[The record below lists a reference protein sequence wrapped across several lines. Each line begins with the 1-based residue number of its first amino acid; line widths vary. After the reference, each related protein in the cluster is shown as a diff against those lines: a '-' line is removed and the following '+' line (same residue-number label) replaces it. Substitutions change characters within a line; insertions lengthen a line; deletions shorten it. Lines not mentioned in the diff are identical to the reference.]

1 MTGSGAT
8 KPVRQHDERQA
19 GDENSLS
26 LLSPGGPFENF
37 PGPVLVVA
45 RNGVVL
51 SANAQAEPVAQ
62 LLQGGMTVE
71 LRDALNA
78 ALAGKVAQVT
88 PLLLGRREAIEEIG
102 QALDLVALP
111 WAEGAA
117 VLLLGRDITLERSLR
132 SALIDSRQR
141 YKDLVEA
148 SSDFAWEVDAA
159 GRFTFVSPRG
169 ALGYTA
175 SELVGQSVR
184 DFLMETDE
192 AESSPFTTRMPVD
205 QVEVWFRDAD
215 GKAACLSATGLPLHG
230 PEGEWLGVRGTC
242 RDITAERA
250 REAALARAR
259 HRQQLLAY
267 ILRMVRDE
275 LEPARLLMA
284 AAEALVPALPALG
297 VAIYCRGPDGVL
309 ACVAQA
315 GSEPPQAMLAPLLT
329 RLDAGEELL
338 EARDEAGC
346 LLLRATRYQGQMNGA
361 LCLLRGGPEDA
372 PGEEETMLL
381 DELSAQ
387 IGVTNQVLAREEEL
401 EKLSSTDPMTGLL
414 NRRSF
419 MDQLEQHFARPGGRA
434 QSAALFYLDLDNFK
448 LVNDRHGHQA
458 GDRALL
464 ALTEILR
471 NQSRTGDLA
480 ARLGG
485 DEFALFCAGMP
496 AAIAEKK
503 GGALLEAAATLADFT
518 ADPELPLGLSVGIA
532 VFDPGTAEDLRSLL
546 DRADAAMYAVKRNG
560 KGGLELA
567 PPKKGGAAT

>member
-1 MTGSGAT
+1 MTGPGGA
-8 KPVRQHDERQA
+8 KPARRYDKRLA
-19 GDENSLS
+19 GDETNLG
-26 LLSPGGPFENF
+26 LLSPGGPFEDF

-51 SANAQAEPVAQ
+51 SANPRAEPLSR

-88 PLLLGRREAIEEIG
+88 PLLLGRTSATEDAG
-102 QALDLVALP
+102 QALDLVVLP

-117 VLLLGRDITLERSLR
+117 ALLLGRDITLERSLR

-148 SSDFAWEVDAA
+148 SSDFAWEVDAE
-159 GRFTFVSPRG
+159 GRFAFVSPRG
-169 ALGYTA
+169 ALGFAA
-175 SELVGQSVR
+175 SELVGQRVQA
-184 DFLMETDE
+184 FLLEAGETE
-192 AESSPFTTRMPVD
+192 ASPFATRVPVD

-230 PEGEWLGVRGTC
+230 PDGEWLGVRGTC
-242 RDITAERA
+242 RDITDERS
-250 REAALARAR
+250 REAALSRAR

-297 VAIYCRGPDGVL
+297 VAIYCRGSGDAF

-315 GSEPPQAMLAPLLT
+315 GSKPPQTVLAPLLA
-329 RLDAGEELL
+329 RLAAGEALL
-338 EARDEAGC
+338 EAHDEAGC
-346 LLLRATRYQGQMNGA
+346 LLLRATRYQGRVNGA
-361 LCLLRGGPEDA
+361 LCLWRGISEDV
-372 PGEEETMLL
+372 PGEEESILL
-381 DELSAQ
+381 DEVSAQ
-387 IGVTNQVLAREEEL
+387 IGVTNQLLAREEEL
-401 EKLSSTDPMTGLL
+401 EKLSSTDPLTGLL

-419 MDQLEQHFARPGGRA
+419 VDRLEQHFARPESKT
-434 QSAALFYLDLDNFK
+434 QAATLFYMDLDNFK

-458 GDRALL
+458 GDKALL

-471 NQSRTGDLA
+471 TQGRTGDLA

-496 AAIAEKK
+496 AAIAEEK
-503 GGALLEAAATLADFT
+503 GRALLEAAAALAHFT

-532 VFDPGTAEDLRSLL
+532 AFDPGTAEDLQSLL
-546 DRADAAMYAVKRNG
+546 DRADTAMYAVKRRG
-560 KGGLELA
+560 KGGLEFA
-567 PPKKGGAAT
+567 PPMEDGTAT